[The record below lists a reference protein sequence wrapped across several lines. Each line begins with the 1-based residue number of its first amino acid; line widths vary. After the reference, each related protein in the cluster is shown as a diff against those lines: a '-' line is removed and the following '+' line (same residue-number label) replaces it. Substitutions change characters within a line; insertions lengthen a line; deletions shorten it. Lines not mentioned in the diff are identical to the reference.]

1 MKPMVVGVAASA
13 GGLEALIGVLKGL
26 RNIDALTVVIA
37 QHLAPDHESL
47 LATLLSRDSSIPVR
61 NAEHGQR
68 LEAGQIVVIP
78 PGHNATIGDGCLLL
92 EETHSYGVPKPSAN
106 ALFVS
111 IAEEYGDRGIGVV
124 LSGTGSDGARGCREI
139 KARDGFVLVQEPET
153 AKYGGMP
160 SAAIETGAVDRVLK
174 IEEIGAELERL
185 ARQHDSSER
194 TSSTRLSDAGAA
206 DIYSLLRSEYG
217 VNFAEYKPST
227 VNRRILRRIVATN
240 TSTIPEYRRYL
251 SDHPEELALL
261 YQDLL
266 ISVTGFFRD
275 QDIYKDLKPYIK
287 RILETKSKGDE
298 LRFWV
303 AGCATGEEAYSLAIM
318 LDQILGGDYAHYKVQ
333 IFATDIDNRAL
344 DIARKGFYEDVSLSN
359 IPQDVRRRYFQPIG
373 DGCLVNKAIR
383 EMVIFARHNLS
394 ADPPFLN
401 MDMIACRN
409 VMIYFGTR
417 LQQRVLGTFHYA
429 LKPGGVVFLGKS
441 ESLPTSKIFDVIDGT
456 VKLFRRKDISS
467 QKVLREFGRVD
478 FASRK
483 SERAPSEEPEPPK
496 PLDERVKSSVND
508 YLVNTGFVIDDLLD
522 IRFIYGDISAISQVK
537 AGKPSLNIQNLIA
550 PTYQFEL
557 KSLIFKARKN
567 PGLNRSNPV
576 HTDNTSVIF
585 EVIPVAPDKT
595 KEKLYFVRFELF
607 ERMDANNNG
616 HQQTNEQVAQLQHEL
631 AVNREHLQTLIEELE
646 TSNEELQSVNEEL
659 QSSNEE
665 LQSTNE
671 ELETSNEELQS
682 TNEELLTVNQ
692 EMEVKTEEIASLN
705 SDLTN
710 LQDSLPHPLL
720 MVDDQYQILHHNQAC
735 QEIFNF
741 DLSLRGRR
749 LNSLDGPYDLPNLV
763 AIVEEA
769 RRVDGEINRQIV
781 GKKSYWMSCTPC
793 KDNDGQQQG
802 AVIVF
807 WNNTE
812 LLDTYRRLDES
823 VTQSNVQGKALEA
836 AQQGIVI
843 VDATKPTMPILYI
856 NKAFTR
862 ITGYSKEEVF
872 GRNCRFL
879 QGEGTD
885 KATRNALRK
894 ALSDGREHSCH
905 ILNYRKD
912 GSPFYNNLS
921 ISPIF
926 ENGKLTHFVG
936 IQSDLTNILETQ
948 RESAFARSVFEH
960 TQESILVLD
969 TSRQVQ
975 YANPAACNLFGI
987 PNRLSAHD
995 RNPNAVDFNLFSK
1008 RDDFDAIW
1016 KHVDKH
1022 GFWQGEIEEAIDHTD
1037 ISLLVSV
1044 NRIIG
1049 QDILDDQFVL
1059 QATDVSLLKQKERQL
1074 QKLATFDQLTELP
1087 NRRLFNTRLKEA
1099 IARAERVDKT
1109 FALLFMDVDNFKRI
1123 NDTLG
1128 HKVGDEVLLHFTKT
1142 VKKMTR
1148 ENDTFAR
1155 MSGDEFVLILDG
1167 VEDASDAQHF
1177 SQRIVDTISR
1187 PYRTEDGDLLLSVSI
1202 GVALFPTDGYNPETL
1217 VRNADMAM
1225 YRAKQSGKAKV
1236 AFVEPGRS
1244 NELWQQM
1251 QIEGELR
1258 KGLIDGEDIGL
1269 YLVYQP
1275 IFDVSDSNRLYGFEA
1290 LIRWNHPSFG
1300 PLQPDEFLPLA
1311 RSVGFGRDLDTWVF
1325 NEFLKQY
1332 AEWVIKCPM
1341 AETLQYAINIDP
1353 SSSTLL
1359 NHSQISALLAELDN
1373 NLNRPRLTFEITE
1386 NALINRSEDL
1396 VNGLQSLHDMN
1407 TTIAIDDF
1415 GNGYSNFGYITDFA
1429 SIRQIKLD
1437 RSLIQDIEQNLDKL
1451 KRMRAIIRMLNEIGY
1466 TTVIEGIETQQQ
1478 LALLN
1483 DAGHDFVQGFHLS
1496 TPLDASD
1503 AERLIVKMASERQ
1516 TASDKLEE

>member
-1 MKPMVVGVAASA
+1 MEPMVVGMAASA
-13 GGLEALIGVLKGL
+13 GGLEALVGVLKGL
-26 RNIDALTVVIA
+26 KNVESLTVIIA

-47 LATLLSRDSSIPVR
+47 LATLLSRDSSQPVK
-61 NAEHGQR
+61 NAEHGQQ
-68 LEAGQIVVIP
+68 LEAGQILVIP
-78 PGHNATIGDGCLLL
+78 PGHNATVAEGRLVL

-111 IAEEYGDRGIGVV
+111 IAEEYGNRGIGVV

-160 SAAIETGAVDRVLK
+160 SSAIETGAADRVLK

-185 ARQHDSSER
+185 AQQDGAPSKA
-194 TSSTRLSDAGAA
+194 SSTNLSDAGAD
-206 DIYSLLRSEYG
+206 DIYSLLRTEYG
-217 VNFAEYKPST
+217 VNFNEYKPST

-240 TSTIPEYRRYL
+240 TSTIDEYRSFL
-251 SDHPEELALL
+251 DEHPEELAVL

-275 QDIYKDLKPYIK
+275 QDIYDNLKPHIQ
-287 RILETKSKGDE
+287 RIIESKNKGDE
-298 LRFWV
+298 IRFWV

-318 LDQILGGDYAHYKVQ
+318 LDQILGGDCASYKIQ

-359 IPQDVRRRYFQPIG
+359 LPPEVRKKYFQPIS
-373 DGCLVNKAIR
+373 DGCLVNKSIR

-394 ADPPFLN
+394 ADPPFLK
-401 MDMIACRN
+401 MDMISCRN
-409 VMIYFGTR
+409 VMIYFGMR

-429 LKPGGVVFLGKS
+429 LKPGGMLFLGKS
-441 ESLPTSKIFDVIDGT
+441 ESLPTSKIFDVADGT
-456 VKLFRRKDISS
+456 VKLFRRKDVSS

-478 FASRK
+478 FSSRK
-483 SERAPSEEPEPPK
+483 TEQPPAEEPEEPK
-496 PLDERVKSSVND
+496 SLDERVKASVND

-522 IRFIYGDISAISQVK
+522 IRYIYGDISSISQVK

-550 PTYQFEL
+550 PAYQFEL
-557 KSLIFKARKN
+557 KSLIFKARKSS
-567 PGLNRSNPV
+567 GLNRSNPV
-576 HTDNTSVIF
+576 HTEDASVIF
-585 EVIPVAPDKT
+585 EVIPVSPDKT

-607 ERMDANNNG
+607 ERLESSNG
-616 HQQTNEQVAQLQHEL
+616 DGREQSNEQVAQLQHEL

-692 EMEVKTEEIASLN
+692 EMEVKTDEIASLN

-720 MVDDQYQILHHNQAC
+720 MVDEQYQVLHHNQAC
-735 QEIFNF
+735 KEIFNY
-741 DLSLRGRR
+741 DDTLRGQR
-749 LNSLDGPYDLPNLV
+749 LNSLTGRSELPNLV
-763 AIVEEA
+763 SIVEEA
-769 RRVDGEINRQIV
+769 RNEDGEVNRQIS
-781 GKKSYWMSCTPC
+781 GTKSYWMSCTPC
-793 KDNDGQQQG
+793 KDSDGTQKG

-823 VTQSNVQGKALEA
+823 VTQTNVQGKALEA

-843 VDATKPTMPILYI
+843 VDATKPSMPILYI

-879 QGEGTD
+879 QGEDTD
-885 KATRNALRK
+885 QATRKTMRQALK
-894 ALSDGREHSCH
+894 EGREFNCQ
-905 ILNYRKD
+905 ILNYRKN
-912 GSPFYNNLS
+912 GTPFYNNLS
-921 ISPIF
+921 ISPIY
-926 ENGKLTHFVG
+926 ENGTLTHFVG
-936 IQSDLTNILETQ
+936 LQTDLTDILETQ
-948 RESAFARSVFEH
+948 RESAFARSVFEQ
-960 TQESILVLD
+960 TQESILVVD
-969 TSRQVQ
+969 KTQKIQ
-975 YANPAACNLFGI
+975 YANPAARQLFSI
-987 PNRLSAHD
+987 PDELPGADGHLE
-995 RNPNAVDFNLFSK
+995 AVDFSVLSK
-1008 RDDFDAIW
+1008 RGDFDAIW
-1016 KHVDKH
+1016 KKVEENGH
-1022 GFWQGEIEEAIDHTD
+1022 WQGEIEGATEDKELFLLLS
-1037 ISLLVSV
+1037 ISRV
-1044 NRIIG
+1044 NG
-1049 QDILDDQFVL
+1049 QDILDDQYVL
-1059 QATDVSLLKQKERQL
+1059 QATDVSLLKHKERQL
-1074 QKLATFDQLTELP
+1074 QKLATFDQLTGLP

-1099 IARAERVDKT
+1099 IARAERNEET
-1109 FALLFMDVDNFKRI
+1109 FALLFIDVDNFKRI

-1128 HKVGDEVLLHFTKT
+1128 HKVGDEVLLHFTET
-1142 VKKMTR
+1142 VREMTR

-1167 VEDASDAQHF
+1167 VDDGADAQHF
-1177 SQRIVDTISR
+1177 SQRIIDAVSH
-1187 PYRTEDGDLLLSVSI
+1187 PYRTDEGDLLLSASI
-1202 GVALFPTDGYNPETL
+1202 GVALYPGDGNTPENL

-1225 YRAKQSGKAKV
+1225 YRAKQSGKAQV

-1244 NELWQQM
+1244 SELWQQM

-1258 KGLIDGEDIGL
+1258 KGLIEGEDIGL

-1275 IFDVSDSNRLYGFEA
+1275 IFDVANNNSLYGFEA
-1290 LIRWNHPSFG
+1290 LIRWEHSTFG
-1300 PLQPDEFLPLA
+1300 SLQPDEFLPLA
-1311 RSVGFGRDLDTWVF
+1311 RSAGFGRDLDTWVF

-1332 AEWVIKCPM
+1332 ATWVKKCPS
-1341 AETLQYAINIDP
+1341 AEKLQYAINIDP

-1359 NHSQISALLAELDN
+1359 NHAQISSLLAELDN
-1373 NLNRPRLTFEITE
+1373 DLNRPRLTFEITE
-1386 NALINRSEDL
+1386 NALINRSDDL

-1437 RSLIQDIEQNLDKL
+1437 RSMIQDIEKDPDKL
-1451 KRMRAIIRMLNEIGY
+1451 KRMRAIIRMLDEIGY
-1466 TTVIEGIETQQQ
+1466 KTVIEGIESQQQ
-1478 LALLN
+1478 LSLLN
-1483 DAGHDFVQGFHLS
+1483 DAGHNFVQGFHLS
-1496 TPLDASD
+1496 TPLDASG
-1503 AERLIVKMASERQ
+1503 AERLITTTSTSIDEPIA
-1516 TASDKLEE
+1516 DK